1 MQTGARMSRPGLC
14 GGRAGE
20 RSPTAALCLPLVRAV
35 SAPGTPGLV
44 SATLS
49 GLSDRLGFK
58 LWEFT
63 YKPQFANS
71 NIPIVAELVKQRLD
85 SSKRLLSYYP

>member
-1 MQTGARMSRPGLC
+1 MSAAGQ
-14 GGRAGE
+14 GGE
-20 RSPTAALCLPLVRAV
+20 RTRYARSGQRA
-35 SAPGTPGLV
+35 
-44 SATLS
+44 LS